1 MNLTS
6 EASIPMYDITSKDYN
21 ELTLPNVPMFF
32 DIALGDIIDDSIV
45 GEMLITNKYS
55 ALKSNVTLNLVRT
68 YTELPGSLQ
77 VYLYNN
83 FLAK

>member
-6 EASIPMYDITSKDYN
+6 ESSIAMYEITSKAYN
-21 ELTLPNVPMFF
+21 ENTLPNVPMFF
-32 DIALGDIIDDSIV
+32 DLELGDIIDDSIV
-45 GEMLITNKYS
+45 GEMLVQNKYS

-68 YTELPGSLQ
+68 YTEFPGSLQ

>member
-6 EASIPMYDITSKDYN
+6 ESSIAMYDITSKAYN
-21 ELTLPNVPMFF
+21 INTLPNVPMFF
-32 DIALGDIIDDSIV
+32 DLELGDIIDDSIV
-45 GEMLITNKYS
+45 GEMLIANKYS
-55 ALKSNVTLNLVRT
+55 ELKSNVTLNLVRT

>member
-6 EASIPMYDITSKDYN
+6 ESSIAMYEITSKAYN
-21 ELTLPNVPMFF
+21 ENTLPNVPMFF
-32 DIALGDIIDDSIV
+32 DLELGDIIDDSIV
-45 GEMLITNKYS
+45 GEMLVSNKYS